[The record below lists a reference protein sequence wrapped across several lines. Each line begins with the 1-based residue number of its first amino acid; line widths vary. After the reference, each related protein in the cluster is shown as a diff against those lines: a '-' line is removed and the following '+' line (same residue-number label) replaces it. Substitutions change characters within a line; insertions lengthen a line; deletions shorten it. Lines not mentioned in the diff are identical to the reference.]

1 MTDNTKSIYEGLF
14 LFPQSVSSDMQSAVD
29 HINSFMERAEAE
41 VIALAKWDERRLAY
55 DIRSNK
61 RGVYFIVY
69 FRTDRDKLTRL
80 ERDCNLSELLLRTMI
95 TRADHVPAEVIEAS
109 EGRAQLAD
117 EIKLRDAP
125 ESNETVKAV
134 IERVSEAPA
143 EASAEAATEAPAEV
157 TAEAATEAPAE
168 VTAEAATE
176 APAAVVTEEAA
187 PVEAPVEEAEKAE

>member
-1 MTDNTKSIYEGLF
+1 MTDTNKSIYEGLF
-14 LFPQSVSSDMQSAVD
+14 LFPQSVSADMQSAID

-41 VIALAKWDERRLAY
+41 VLAFAKWDERRLAY

-69 FRTDRDKLTRL
+69 FSTDRDNLTGL

-125 ESNETVKAV
+125 ESNETAKAV
-134 IERVSEAPA
+134 IERASDVPAEAPA
-143 EASAEAATEAPAEV
+143 EAA
-157 TAEAATEAPAE
+157 
-168 VTAEAATE
+168 AEAATE
-176 APAAVVTEEAA
+176 APAAVATEEAA
-187 PVEAPVEEAEKAE
+187 PVEAPAEEAEKAE